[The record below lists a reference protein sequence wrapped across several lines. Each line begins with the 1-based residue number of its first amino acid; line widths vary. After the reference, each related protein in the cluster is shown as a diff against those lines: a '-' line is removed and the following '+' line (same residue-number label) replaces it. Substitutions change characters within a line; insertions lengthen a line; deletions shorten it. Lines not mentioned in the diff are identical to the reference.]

1 MTSAQSAV
9 VRHDITVNAPLEKA
23 FRVFTERFGDFKP
36 REHNLLSVPIEETVL
51 EPHEGGRIYDRGVDG
66 SVCEWARVLVVDPPH
81 RLVFSWNI
89 GTTWQLES
97 DPARCSEV
105 EVAFTAE
112 SDDRTRVSI
121 EHRHIERHGD
131 GWDSVASGVG
141 GDAGWPLYLRRYGEL
156 LDREA
161 Q

>member
-9 VRHDITVNAPLEKA
+9 VRHDITVNAPLERA

-51 EPHEGGRIYDRGVDG
+51 EPHVGGRIYDRGVDG

-156 LDREA
+156 LEREA

>member
-9 VRHDITVNAPLEKA
+9 VRHGITVNAPLERA
-23 FRVFTERFGDFKP
+23 FRVFAERFGDFKP

-51 EPHEGGRIYDRGVDG
+51 EPHVGGRIYDRGVDG

-141 GDAGWPLYLRRYGEL
+141 GDAGWPLYLHRYGEL
-156 LDREA
+156 LEREA

>member
-1 MTSAQSAV
+1 MTSARSAV
-9 VRHDITVNAPLEKA
+9 VRQDITVNAPLEKA

-51 EPHEGGRIYDRGVDG
+51 EPHVGGRIYDRGVDG
-66 SVCEWARVLVVDPPH
+66 SVCAWARVLVVDPPH

-89 GTTWQLES
+89 GATWQLES

-112 SDDRTRVSI
+112 SDNRTRVSI